1 MGTREEFARWLR
13 HARHALESA
22 KRDQTAGDHPWA
34 CFKAEQAGQLALKA
48 LLRGLGYPAFG
59 HATGRLVEALRRA
72 GLVVPPEIEE
82 AARALERHYIPP
94 RYPDVFPEGTP
105 ADFYTPE
112 DSERALQ
119 HAERILAFVTEVG
132 KRELGA
138 GA

>member
-1 MGTREEFARWLR
+1 MGTREEYARWLR

-22 KRDQTAGDHPWA
+22 VRDQAAGDHAWA

-48 LLRGLGYPAFG
+48 LLRGLGRPAFG
-59 HATGRLVEALRRA
+59 HAAGRLLAELRRA
-72 GLVVPPEIEE
+72 GLAIPQEIEE

-105 ADFYTPE
+105 VDFYTAE
-112 DSERALQ
+112 DSARAIQ
-119 HAERILAFVTEVG
+119 QAAAILAFVEEAG
-132 KRELGA
+132 RRELGA